1 MATIS
6 KFILADNQDIT
17 RLGMHNIIVNTFD
30 EKVQIVNVSTR
41 SALANQLS
49 NDVTAVV
56 IDFTLLDLNT
66 LDEFQNMASRYPNVV
81 WILFENEISEPM
93 ARRLSADRQFSL
105 LLKESRADEIRSALK
120 FSTIGERFICQSI
133 TNMLLNS
140 TPQSATL
147 EALTQ
152 TEVEILK
159 LTAQGKSV
167 KEIAVERNSSTH
179 TITTHKR
186 NIFRKLNI
194 NTSYEATRYAM
205 KAGLVDLVE
214 YYI

>member
-66 LDEFQNMASRYPNVV
+66 LDELQNIASRYPNVV

-93 ARRLSADRQFSL
+93 ARRLGADRQFSL

-140 TPQSATL
+140 VPQSYTL

-152 TEVEILK
+152 TEVEVLK

>member
-1 MATIS
+1 MATTS

-17 RLGMHNIIVNTFD
+17 RIGLHHILVNTFD
-30 EKVQIVNVSTR
+30 EHVQIVNVSTR
-41 SALANQLS
+41 SSLLNHLG

-56 IDFTLLDLNT
+56 VDFSSLDLNT
-66 LDEFQNMASRYPNVV
+66 LDELQNIASRYPNTV
-81 WILFENEISEPM
+81 WILFENEISEPV
-93 ARRLSADRQFSL
+93 ARRLGADRQFSL
-105 LLKESRADEIRSALK
+105 VLKDSHADEIRSALK

-133 TNMLLNS
+133 TNLLLNS
-140 TPQSATL
+140 SPQSESL

-152 TEVEILK
+152 TEVEVLK

>member
-6 KFILADNQDIT
+6 KFIIADNQDIT